1 LTDGLLLREMAGD
14 FLLRQYSCMEY
25 PGWEMSIPDQTRADI
40 FLKELAD
47 FEKKGS
53 FPDLT
58 AIQGVDSRSNMFSS
72 VQVAPGYRV
81 TFYNQPNFQG
91 VSGQFSA
98 GSYPYVGDYWNDQV
112 SSFRIDRA

>member
-1 LTDGLLLREMAGD
+1 VSVTWYADKKFAG
-14 FLLRQYSCMEY
+14 
-25 PGWEMSIPDQTRADI
+25 
-40 FLKELAD
+40 
-47 FEKKGS
+47 KKLQAYGAGS